1 MNKLSKEKR
10 DKLALVCLGV
20 GGLLAVLYFFVISNQ
35 RDTLAEIATKLETL
49 DGKTVKADR
58 LLKRE
63 ADVRREMEERKGQL
77 GELERGMAPPANFY
91 LWFSRLI
98 GPRLQTNSLTL
109 LDLPQPST
117 NSPGVLPKMPY
128 TAQVFDLAATGYYH
142 DFGKFLAD
150 FENDFPYMRVELYRI
165 DPDLGF
171 RSGGGNEGEASLS
184 HTNQLKFRFR
194 VFALQKPA
202 QQ

>member
-1 MNKLSKEKR
+1 MIKLSKEKR
-10 DKLALVCLGV
+10 EKLILVCLGV
-20 GGLLAVLYFFVISNQ
+20 GGLLAVLYFFVISTQ
-35 RDTLAEIATKLETL
+35 RDLLGEIATKLETL

-63 ADVRREMEERKGQL
+63 ADVKKEMDDRKLQL
-77 GELERGMAPPANFY
+77 DSLEKGMAPAANYY
-91 LWFSRLI
+91 LWFSRVI
-98 GPRLQTNSLTL
+98 GPLLQTNNLGL

-128 TAQVFDLAATGYYH
+128 NAQIFDVAATGYYH

-150 FENDFPYMRVELYRI
+150 FENDYPYIRVELYRI

-171 RSGGGNEGEASLS
+171 RSGGGVDGDATLS
-184 HTNQLKFRFR
+184 RTNQLKFHFR